1 MVGSVPSSANVGA
14 WVGSTVDEVLRVTPS
29 VYSRDGRPIALIGT
43 MNAKCSHEA
52 IDALAEREC

>member
-14 WVGSTVDEVLRVTPS
+14 WVGSTVDEVLRVTPR
-29 VYSRDGRPIALIGT
+29 VYSCDGRPIALIDT

-52 IDALAEREC
+52 SRSLG